1 MSAVFVPFLFEL
13 RAKKVRVGMQEAMS
27 HARALAIGLHES
39 SLDGFYHVARAICVH
54 REEDLDAFDQAFSTH
69 FRGITRENL
78 KLVSEL
84 ESWLA
89 DPLARRELS
98 DDERSLL
105 ESIDMEELRRLFEER
120 M

>member
-39 SLDGFYHVARAICVH
+39 SLDGFYHVARALCVH
-54 REEDLDAFDQAFSTH
+54 READLDAFDQAFSAH
-69 FRGITRENL
+69 FRGIETKSLALVDELRDWL
-78 KLVSEL
+78 KDPKRRNVLTAEEQAML
-84 ESWLA
+84 ESL
-89 DPLARRELS
+89 
-98 DDERSLL
+98 
-105 ESIDMEELRRLFEER
+105 DMEELRRLFEQR